1 MNNKFSSN
9 KQLCPCGKHVSFVP
23 LLDNPTGG
31 KCWNMECGQK
41 FFPPTNKHSYN
52 THSTNTI
59 APQQAKGTTD
69 GTNLPPHHKQL
80 GNRFERE
87 REHIYFTEDGQNY
100 LFRVVVC
107 RNTDGKKVVWQER
120 WNGNIVYSNDT
131 GIVEKG
137 TWEKGMDGVVTTLYD
152 APKLRHLQ
160 SSEYKNEMYVLI
172 LEGEK
177 DVDTVKEL
185 ERSNSPQL
193 TIPCIA
199 TTNPQGAGKWKPHY
213 NLLLKGLDCI
223 IIPDNDDAGRKH
235 AEVVKSSIIGYAN
248 TVRILKLWEYLP
260 SLPLKGDLTDF
271 FELGGVL

>member
-31 KCWNMECGQK
+31 KCWNVECGQK
-41 FFPPTNKHSYN
+41 YFQPTNGYGYN
-52 THSTNTI
+52 THYTNTV
-59 APQQAKGTTD
+59 APQQAKVTTD
-69 GTNLPPHHKQL
+69 DTYTQSQQKQYAK
-80 GNRFERE
+80 RFE

-100 LFRVVVC
+100 LFRVVVN
-107 RNTDGKKVVWQER
+107 RKTDGKKIVWQER
-120 WNGNIVYSNDT
+120 WNGNIGFNGSGLVAN
-131 GIVEKG
+131 G
-137 TWEKGMDGVVTTLYD
+137 TWETGMKGVTTTLYD
-152 APKLRHLQ
+152 APNLRYLQ
-160 SSEYKNEMYVLI
+160 KSKYGKGMFVLI

-177 DVDTVKEL
+177 DVETVKEL

-213 NLLLKGLDCI
+213 NKLLYGLDCI
-223 IIPDNDDAGRKH
+223 IIPDNDNAGRNH
-235 AEVVKSSIIGYAN
+235 AEVVKSSIIGYAR

-271 FELGGVL
+271 FNLGGVL